1 MGATNM
7 HRSCLERLAGAVQA
21 LVAALLIGICAA
33 ATAHWPDQPP
43 HQMARLGEFKFER
56 GGSIPDLRISYVTH
70 GKLNAAKDNAVLFL
84 HGFGGNHHNLDAFIG
99 PGRAFDTDKYFV
111 ICPDALG
118 ATQTGYAHSSSPTST
133 GLKMKFP
140 KYNQRDMVE
149 AQHRL
154 VTKVFGIPRLL
165 AVTGIS
171 SGGAYAVQYAVS
183 HPQAMAGIIPI
194 SGGTFFGA
202 YGRFEGQLTRSILD
216 TCAGWQHGNYRRN
229 PAACATNALSVLI
242 PRFYTPEWWDKYV
255 DTPEAYQRWRVAF
268 GAYYL
273 DVQDARDL
281 YYLNDSFDRGWL
293 GDTPGFNGD
302 VAAAQASIKARAL
315 FVHPV
320 QDAFFPQPNIANEVA
335 AIAGARAAS
344 IDSLAGHTIWYNAD
358 PQATAAMTTA
368 IRAFLAEL
376 HAPGSRVAAER

>member
-1 MGATNM
+1 M
-7 HRSCLERLAGAVQA
+7 HRSSSRPFTGAVQA
-21 LVAALLIGICAA
+21 LVAALLFSASAA
-33 ATAHWPDQPP
+33 AHWPDQPP
-43 HQMARLGEFKFER
+43 HQMARLGPFKFEL

-84 HGFGGNHHNLDAFIG
+84 HGFGGSHHNLDAFIG
-99 PGRAFDTDKYFV
+99 PGRAFDTDRYFV

-118 ATQTGYAHSSSPTST
+118 ATQTGYAHSSSPTSS

-140 KYNQRDMVE
+140 KYNLRDLVE

-154 VTKVFGIPRLL
+154 VAKVFGIQRLL

-171 SGGAYAVQYAVS
+171 SGAAYAIQYAVS
-183 HPQAMAGIIPI
+183 HPQAMAGIVPI

-202 YGRFEGQLTRSILD
+202 YGRFEGQLTRSILE

-229 PAACATNALSVLI
+229 PAACATNAVSVLI
-242 PRFYTPEWWDKYV
+242 PHFYTRDWWEKHI
-255 DTPEAYQRWRVAF
+255 DTPEAFERWQVAF

-273 DVQDARDL
+273 GVQDARDL
-281 YYLNDSFDRGWL
+281 YYLNDSFDLGWL

-315 FVHPV
+315 FVHNVHDEMIPPGNV
-320 QDAFFPQPNIANEVA
+320 AAEVA
-335 AIAGARAAS
+335 AIPGARATS

-368 IRAFLAEL
+368 IREFLAEL
-376 HAPGSRVAAER
+376 PASEARAAANTASR